1 MQNEHPNSN
10 REKCD
15 SIVESLYKEFSLRTG
30 MEFKD
35 QKAIISEQ
43 YNAKHSFYSGAH
55 IKAIVKAELDHIQ
68 QLVDYLIGKI
78 EADFSNIP
86 LADFKKKLS
95 VIISQE
101 YDRAIPVLEEF
112 AKGISRGSNVGQYI
126 KPVTDAKKNNL
137 EILDARCKL
146 RQVKKTINKPS
157 VFISHA
163 NEDAVL
169 ARAIKTQID
178 NVFEKKVNVFV
189 SSITISPGSDW
200 FDKILGSLTEN
211 DAFIVLVTS
220 YSEKRPFV
228 WFEIG
233 FSWLRRLNNKCE
245 IYAIC
250 APPID
255 HGNLPEPLCR
265 LQAIS
270 LAEEDRTTAFF
281 EKLTKQFKLGNL
293 DALKFA
299 RIRDSLST
307 YPSQISQREAADG
320 ADDSLYATYSPGE
333 LKQVLF
339 DILSQEKKY
348 HRDPVTRSPIF
359 DGRLI
364 DYKEFD
370 EKHRLPVGTGK
381 KYLKE
386 VGADKK
392 FQLEVEFE
400 DENTIRF
407 KKKTEFII

>member
-1 MQNEHPNSN
+1 MSLSSLMKDTVSLLKKNG
-10 REKCD
+10 EKTD
-15 SIVESLYKEFSLRTG
+15 G
-30 MEFKD
+30 
-35 QKAIISEQ
+35 
-43 YNAKHSFYSGAH
+43 
-55 IKAIVKAELDHIQ
+55 IKASVQKRKIFINRSDVLIETGDLIQRKMSNGGEETYEVIDPGFYERHGGIPAHYQMDVK
-68 QLVDYLIGKI
+68 KI
-78 EADFSNIP
+78 E
-86 LADFKKKLS
+86 LS
-95 VIISQE
+95 E
-101 YDRAIPVLEEF
+101 
-112 AKGISRGSNVGQYI
+112 
-126 KPVTDAKKNNL
+126 AKKTTQNAEIKVDLYADSLAKESKNL
-137 EILDARCKL
+137 GYVNTGA
-146 RQVKKTINKPS
+146 KTI
-157 VFISHA
+157 FISHA

-178 NVFEKKVNVFV
+178 NVFENKVNVFV

-200 FDKILGSLTEN
+200 FDKILCSLTEN
-211 DAFIVLVTS
+211 DAFIVLVTP

-270 LAEEDRTTAFF
+270 LAEEDRTIAFF

-293 DALKFA
+293 DALKFT

-320 ADDSLYATYSPGE
+320 ADDSLYATYSPEE

-339 DILSQEKKY
+339 DILLREKKY
-348 HRDPVTRSPIF
+348 HLDPVTRSPIF
-359 DGRLI
+359 DGSLI

-370 EKHRLPVGTGK
+370 EEHRLPVGTGK

-392 FQLEVEFE
+392 FQLDVEFE